1 MWTLTKEQQQ
11 AITPEKAIEL
21 LKEGNKRFV
30 SNLKLN
36 RNLIQQVNETS
47 QGQFPF
53 AVILSC
59 MDSRTPAE
67 LIFDQ
72 GLGDIFSIR
81 VAGNILN
88 DDILGSIEFACQ
100 VVGVKLIA
108 VVGHTQ
114 CGAIKGACDGVK
126 LGNLTNLL
134 NKINPVIQEAKK
146 LDAKHDVHSPE
157 FLNCVTSLN
166 VKHTMNEITQRSDIV
181 HQLLNEKRIAIVGGL
196 YQLEAGEVQF
206 FDE

>member
-134 NKINPVIQEAKK
+134 NKINPVIQEAK
-146 LDAKHDVHSPE
+146 
-157 FLNCVTSLN
+157 NWIQN
-166 VKHTMNEITQRSDIV
+166 TMF
-181 HQLLNEKRIAIVGGL
+181 IA
-196 YQLEAGEVQF
+196 QSF
-206 FDE
+206 

>member
-81 VAGNILN
+81 VAGNI
-88 DDILGSIEFACQ
+88 
-100 VVGVKLIA
+100 
-108 VVGHTQ
+108 
-114 CGAIKGACDGVK
+114 
-126 LGNLTNLL
+126 
-134 NKINPVIQEAKK
+134 
-146 LDAKHDVHSPE
+146 
-157 FLNCVTSLN
+157 
-166 VKHTMNEITQRSDIV
+166 
-181 HQLLNEKRIAIVGGL
+181 
-196 YQLEAGEVQF
+196 
-206 FDE
+206 

>member
-30 SNLKLN
+30 NNLKLN
-36 RNLIQQVNETS
+36 RNLLQQVNETS

-72 GLGDIFSIR
+72 GLGDVFSIR

-134 NKINPVIQEAKK
+134 NKISPVIQEAK
-146 LDAKHDVHSPE
+146 SWIQ
-157 FLNCVTSLN
+157 N
-166 VKHTMNEITQRSDIV
+166 TMF
-181 HQLLNEKRIAIVGGL
+181 IA
-196 YQLEAGEVQF
+196 QNF
-206 FDE
+206 